1 MKYLNNLLITFLILI
16 IPAIGISEEQL
27 EEFNPNLPAQITEA
41 NAEFVYKFLLAELA
55 IQRNDI
61 NSAGHLYLDLAKL
74 TKNTGFAQSAAQLGG
89 MVRNGRLAL
98 DAADIWSKLDP
109 ESRDAKKVL
118 AEMYIASGNLSKAK
132 PLVKEILESEDSKGD
147 GFLYLNN
154 ILTRVENKSNA
165 LRFIIDIA
173 KPYAKM
179 VEAHFAVAHTAHM
192 AGNITIRDKEL
203 ATINKLNP
211 NWETST
217 LFIGS
222 IQFDEDPMKA
232 IETYQKFVK
241 NNPKSNTVRLE
252 LAKALVQTEQYPAAK
267 KHFEKLVNSPL
278 ASAEISFT
286 VALLALET
294 GDDIMAEQFLN
305 QSLERKYYNPDQVN
319 MYLARIYAQRQNIDK
334 VINLV
339 EKIST
344 GPLFVDSRIFAA
356 QAIRVEKGIDQAIE
370 YLDQYKSLDRQEK
383 LKFLQLKTSFW
394 YNDNQYQKAINLM
407 LSEEEKYADSA
418 EFYFDFGLLYEKN
431 KDFDAMEAN
440 LKKAISLKPDY
451 AIAYNALGYS
461 YADRNVKLDDAK
473 KYIEI
478 ALSIEPQNHYIL
490 DSMGWVHFRLG
501 NYDIAY
507 EFITKAYAIQE
518 DPEIAAHLGE
528 VLWKQGKENEAMSVW
543 QGSLEKF
550 PENSVLI
557 ETKNRLF
564 Q

>member
-1 MKYLNNLLITFLILI
+1 MKYINKLLITFLILT
-16 IPAIGISEEQL
+16 IPTLGISEEQF
-27 EEFNPNLPAQITEA
+27 EEFNPDLPAQITEA

-98 DAADIWSKLDP
+98 DAADIWNKLDP

-217 LFIGS
+217 LFIGL

-252 LAKALVQTEQYPAAK
+252 LAKALVQTEQYPDAK

-356 QAIRVEKGIDQAIE
+356 QAIRVEKGIDQAVE

-394 YNDNQYQKAINLM
+394 YNDNQFQKAINLM
-407 LSEEEKYADSA
+407 LSEEEKYSDSA
-418 EFYFDFGLLYEKN
+418 DFYFDFGLLYEKN

-490 DSMGWVHFRLG
+490 DSMGWVHYRLG

-507 EFITKAYAIQE
+507 EFIRKAYATQE

-550 PENSVLI
+550 PENSILI

>member
-1 MKYLNNLLITFLILI
+1 MKYIYNLLITFLILV
-16 IPAIGISEEQL
+16 IPALGISEEQL
-27 EEFNPNLPAQITEA
+27 EEFNPDLPAQITEA

-109 ESRDAKKVL
+109 KSRDAKKVL

-154 ILTRVENKSNA
+154 ILTKVENKSNA

-305 QSLERKYYNPDQVN
+305 QSLERKYYNPDQIN

-334 VINLV
+334 VISLV

-356 QAIRVEKGIDQAIE
+356 QAIRVEKNIEQAVE

-407 LSEEEKYADSA
+407 ISEEEKYADSA

-431 KDFDAMEAN
+431 KDFESMEVN

-490 DSMGWVHFRLG
+490 DSMGWVHYRLG

-550 PENSVLI
+550 PENSILI

>member
-1 MKYLNNLLITFLILI
+1 MKYINKLLITFLILI
-16 IPAIGISEEQL
+16 IPALGISEEQL
-27 EEFNPNLPAQITEA
+27 EEFNPDLPAQITEA

-278 ASAEISFT
+278 ASAELSFT

-334 VINLV
+334 VINFV

-407 LSEEEKYADSA
+407 LSEEEKYTDSA
-418 EFYFDFGLLYEKN
+418 DFYFDFGLLYEKN

-490 DSMGWVHFRLG
+490 DSMGWVHYRLG

-528 VLWKQGKENEAMSVW
+528 VLWKQGKENEAISVW
-543 QGSLEKF
+543 QGSLERF
-550 PENSVLI
+550 PENSILI

>member
-1 MKYLNNLLITFLILI
+1 MKYINKLLITFLILI
-16 IPAIGISEEQL
+16 IPALGISEEQL
-27 EEFNPNLPAQITEA
+27 EEFNPDLPAQINEA

-232 IETYQKFVK
+232 IETYQNFIK

-319 MYLARIYAQRQNIDK
+319 MYLARIYAQRQKIDK

-344 GPLFVDSRIFAA
+344 GPLFVESRIFAA
-356 QAIRVEKGIDQAIE
+356 QAIRVEKGIDPAIE

-431 KDFDAMEAN
+431 KDYDSMEAN

>member
-1 MKYLNNLLITFLILI
+1 MKYINKLLITFLILI
-16 IPAIGISEEQL
+16 IPALGISEEQL
-27 EEFNPNLPAQITEA
+27 EEFNPDLPAQITEA

-109 ESRDAKKVL
+109 KSRDAKKVL
-118 AEMYIASGNLSKAK
+118 AEMYISSGNLSKAK

-241 NNPKSNTVRLE
+241 NNPKSNRVRLE

-267 KHFEKLVNSPL
+267 KLFEKLVNSPL
-278 ASAEISFT
+278 ASAELSFT

-334 VINLV
+334 VITLV

-394 YNDNQYQKAINLM
+394 YNDNQYQKAINMM
-407 LSEEEKYADSA
+407 LSEEEKYTDSA
-418 EFYFDFGLLYEKN
+418 DFYFDFGLLYEKN

-461 YADRNVKLDDAK
+461 YADRNVKLEDAK

-550 PENSVLI
+550 PENSILI

>member
-1 MKYLNNLLITFLILI
+1 MKYSNNLLITFLILI

-278 ASAEISFT
+278 ASAELSFT

-407 LSEEEKYADSA
+407 LSEEEKYTDSA
-418 EFYFDFGLLYEKN
+418 DFYFDFGLLYEKN

-490 DSMGWVHFRLG
+490 DSMGWVHYRLG

-550 PENSVLI
+550 PENSILI

>member
-1 MKYLNNLLITFLILI
+1 MKHINYFVLTFFAFL
-16 IPAIGISEEQL
+16 IPAIGISEEQS
-27 EEFNPNLPAQITEA
+27 EEFNPDLPPQISEA

-61 NSAGHLYLDLAKL
+61 NAAGHLYLDLAKL

-98 DAADIWSKLDP
+98 DAAGVWNKLDP
-109 ESRDAKKVL
+109 KSSDAKKVL

-132 PLVKEILESEDSKGD
+132 PLVKEILENEKSKGD

-203 ATINKLNP
+203 AAIDKLNP

-217 LFIGS
+217 LFKGS

-232 IETYQKFVK
+232 IETYRNFIKT
-241 NNPKSNTVRLE
+241 NPKSNTVRLE

-305 QSLERKYYNPDQVN
+305 QSLERKYYNPDQIN
-319 MYLARIYAQRQNIDK
+319 MYLARIYGQRQKIDK
-334 VINLV
+334 VISYI

-356 QAIRVEKGIDQAIE
+356 QAIRAENGIDQAIE

-383 LKFLQLKTSFW
+383 LKFLQLKTSFL
-394 YNDNQYQKAINLM
+394 YNDNQFQKAIDLM
-407 LSEEEKYADSA
+407 LSEEEKYSDSA
-418 EFYFDFGLLYEKN
+418 EFYFDFGLLHEKN
-431 KDFDAMEAN
+431 KDFDAMESK

-473 KYIEI
+473 RYIEI

-490 DSMGWVHFRLG
+490 DSMGWVHYRLG

-507 EFITKAYAIQE
+507 EFITKAYSIQE

-528 VLWKQGKENEAMSVW
+528 VLWKQGKENEAISIW
-543 QGSLEKF
+543 QGSLERF
-550 PENSVLI
+550 PENSILI

>member
-1 MKYLNNLLITFLILI
+1 MKYINKLLITFLILI
-16 IPAIGISEEQL
+16 IPALGITEEQL
-27 EEFNPNLPAQITEA
+27 EEFNPDLPAQITEA

-278 ASAEISFT
+278 ASAELSFT

-407 LSEEEKYADSA
+407 LSEEEKYTDSA
-418 EFYFDFGLLYEKN
+418 DFYFDFGLLYEKN

>member
-1 MKYLNNLLITFLILI
+1 MKYINNQLITFLILV
-16 IPAIGISEEQL
+16 IPALGISEEQI
-27 EEFNPNLPAQITEA
+27 EEFNPDLPAQITEA

-109 ESRDAKKVL
+109 KSRDAKKVL

-173 KPYAKM
+173 TPYAKM

-222 IQFDEDPMKA
+222 IQFDEDPIKA

-305 QSLERKYYNPDQVN
+305 QSLERKYYNPDQIN
-319 MYLARIYAQRQNIDK
+319 MYLARIYAQRQDIDK
-334 VINLV
+334 VINFV

-356 QAIRVEKGIDQAIE
+356 QAIRVEKGIDQAVE

-418 EFYFDFGLLYEKN
+418 DFYFDFGLLYEKN
-431 KDFDAMEAN
+431 KDFDSMEAN

-490 DSMGWVHFRLG
+490 DSMGWVHYRLG

>member
-1 MKYLNNLLITFLILI
+1 MKYINKLLITFLILI
-16 IPAIGISEEQL
+16 IPALGISEEQL
-27 EEFNPNLPAQITEA
+27 EEFNPDLPAQITEA

-74 TKNTGFAQSAAQLGG
+74 TKNTGFAQNAAQLGG

-232 IETYQKFVK
+232 IETYQKFIK

-278 ASAEISFT
+278 ASAELSFT

-305 QSLERKYYNPDQVN
+305 QSLERKYFNPDQVN

-356 QAIRVEKGIDQAIE
+356 QAIKVEKGIDQAIE

-407 LSEEEKYADSA
+407 LSEEEKYTDSA
-418 EFYFDFGLLYEKN
+418 DFYFDFGLLYEKN
-431 KDFDAMEAN
+431 KDFEAMEAN

-490 DSMGWVHFRLG
+490 DSMGWVHYRLG

-550 PENSVLI
+550 PENSILI

>member
-1 MKYLNNLLITFLILI
+1 MKYSNLLITFLILI

-109 ESRDAKKVL
+109 ESKDAKKVL

-252 LAKALVQTEQYPAAK
+252 LAKALVQIEQYPAAK

-278 ASAEISFT
+278 ASAELSFT

-319 MYLARIYAQRQNIDK
+319 MYLARIYAQRQDIDK
-334 VINLV
+334 VITLV
-339 EKIST
+339 QKIST

-407 LSEEEKYADSA
+407 LSEEEKYVDSA

>member
-1 MKYLNNLLITFLILI
+1 MKYINKLLITFLILI
-16 IPAIGISEEQL
+16 IPALGISEEQL
-27 EEFNPNLPAQITEA
+27 EEFNPDLPAQITEA

-278 ASAEISFT
+278 ASAELSFT

-407 LSEEEKYADSA
+407 LSEEEKYTDSA
-418 EFYFDFGLLYEKN
+418 DFYFDFGLLYEKN

-543 QGSLEKF
+543 QGSLERF
-550 PENSVLI
+550 PENSILI

>member
-1 MKYLNNLLITFLILI
+1 MKYINNLLITFLILI

-27 EEFNPNLPAQITEA
+27 EEFNPDLPAQITEA

-278 ASAEISFT
+278 ASAELSFT

-356 QAIRVEKGIDQAIE
+356 QAIRVEKGIDQAVE

-407 LSEEEKYADSA
+407 LSEEEKYTDSA

-431 KDFDAMEAN
+431 KDFDSMEAN

>member
-1 MKYLNNLLITFLILI
+1 MKHINYFLLTFFAFL
-16 IPAIGISEEQL
+16 IPAIGISEEQS
-27 EEFNPNLPAQITEA
+27 EEFNPDLPPQISEA

-61 NSAGHLYLDLAKL
+61 NAAGHLYLDLAKL

-98 DAADIWSKLDP
+98 DAAGVWSKLDP
-109 ESRDAKKVL
+109 KSSDAKKVL

-132 PLVKEILESEDSKGD
+132 PLVKEILENEKSKGD

-203 ATINKLNP
+203 AAIDKLNP

-217 LFIGS
+217 LFKGS
-222 IQFDEDPMKA
+222 IRFDEDPMKA
-232 IETYQKFVK
+232 IETYQNFIKT
-241 NNPKSNTVRLE
+241 NPKSNTVRLE

-356 QAIRVEKGIDQAIE
+356 QAIRVEKGIVQAIE

-431 KDFDAMEAN
+431 KDFDAMEVN

>member
-356 QAIRVEKGIDQAIE
+356 QAIRVEKGIDQAVE

-431 KDFDAMEAN
+431 KDFDSMEAN

-490 DSMGWVHFRLG
+490 DSMGWVHYRLG

>member
-1 MKYLNNLLITFLILI
+1 MYINKLLITFLILI
-16 IPAIGISEEQL
+16 IPALGISEEQL
-27 EEFNPNLPAQITEA
+27 EEFNPDLPAQITEA

-109 ESRDAKKVL
+109 KSRDAKKVL

-278 ASAEISFT
+278 ASAELSFT

-407 LSEEEKYADSA
+407 LSEEEKYTDSA
-418 EFYFDFGLLYEKN
+418 DFYFDFGLLYEKN
-431 KDFDAMEAN
+431 KDFDAMEVN

-490 DSMGWVHFRLG
+490 DSMGWVHYRLG

-507 EFITKAYAIQE
+507 EFITKAYAIQD

>member
-1 MKYLNNLLITFLILI
+1 MKHINYFVLTFFAFL
-16 IPAIGISEEQL
+16 IPAIGISEEQS
-27 EEFNPNLPAQITEA
+27 EEFNPDLPPQISEA

-61 NSAGHLYLDLAKL
+61 NAAGHLYLDLAKL

-98 DAADIWSKLDP
+98 DAAGVWNKLDP
-109 ESRDAKKVL
+109 KSSDAKKVL

-132 PLVKEILESEDSKGD
+132 PLVKEILENEKSKGD

-179 VEAHFAVAHTAHM
+179 AEAHFAVAHTAHM

-203 ATINKLNP
+203 AAIDKLNP

-217 LFIGS
+217 LFKGS

-232 IETYQKFVK
+232 IETYQNFIKT
-241 NNPKSNTVRLE
+241 NPKSNTVRLE

-305 QSLERKYYNPDQVN
+305 QSLERKYYNPDQIN
-319 MYLARIYAQRQNIDK
+319 MYLARIYGQRQKIDK
-334 VINLV
+334 VISYI

-356 QAIRVEKGIDQAIE
+356 QAIRAENGIDQAIE

-383 LKFLQLKTSFW
+383 LKFLQLKTSFL
-394 YNDNQYQKAINLM
+394 YNDNQFQKAIDLM
-407 LSEEEKYADSA
+407 LSEEEKYSDSA
-418 EFYFDFGLLYEKN
+418 EFYFDFGLLHEKN
-431 KDFDAMEAN
+431 KDFDAMESK

-473 KYIEI
+473 RYIEI

-490 DSMGWVHFRLG
+490 DSMGWVHYRLG

-507 EFITKAYAIQE
+507 EFITKAYSIQE

-528 VLWKQGKENEAMSVW
+528 VLWKQGKENEAISIW
-543 QGSLEKF
+543 QGSLERF
-550 PENSVLI
+550 PENSILI

>member
-192 AGNITIRDKEL
+192 AGNISIRDKEL

-217 LFIGS
+217 LFIGA

-356 QAIRVEKGIDQAIE
+356 QAIRVEKGIDQAVE

-431 KDFDAMEAN
+431 KDFDSMETN

>member
-319 MYLARIYAQRQNIDK
+319 MYLARIYAQRQDIDK

-356 QAIRVEKGIDQAIE
+356 QAIRVEKGIDQAVE

-431 KDFDAMEAN
+431 KDFDSMEAN

-451 AIAYNALGYS
+451 AVAYNALGYS

-490 DSMGWVHFRLG
+490 DSMGWVHYRLG

-528 VLWKQGKENEAMSVW
+528 VLWKQGKENEAISVW

-550 PENSVLI
+550 PENSILI

>member
-1 MKYLNNLLITFLILI
+1 MKYINKLIISFLVLI
-16 IPAIGISEEQL
+16 IPVLGISEEQL

-109 ESRDAKKVL
+109 KSRDAKKVL
-118 AEMYIASGNLSKAK
+118 AEMYIASGNLTKAK

-232 IETYQKFVK
+232 IETYQKYVK

-339 EKIST
+339 DKIST

-407 LSEEEKYADSA
+407 LSEEEKYTDSA
-418 EFYFDFGLLYEKN
+418 DFYFDFGLLYEKN

-550 PENSVLI
+550 PENSILI

>member
-1 MKYLNNLLITFLILI
+1 MKYINNLLITFLILV
-16 IPAIGISEEQL
+16 IPALGISEEQL
-27 EEFNPNLPAQITEA
+27 EEFNPDLPAQITEA

-109 ESRDAKKVL
+109 KSRDAKKVL

-192 AGNITIRDKEL
+192 AGNMTIRDKEL

-232 IETYQKFVK
+232 IETYQNFVK
-241 NNPKSNTVRLE
+241 NNPKSNIVRLE
-252 LAKALVQTEQYPAAK
+252 LAKALVQTEQYPTAK

-278 ASAEISFT
+278 ASAELSFT

-319 MYLARIYAQRQNIDK
+319 MYLSRIYAQRQNIDK
-334 VINLV
+334 VISLV

-356 QAIRVEKGIDQAIE
+356 QAIRVEKGIDQAID

-418 EFYFDFGLLYEKN
+418 DFYFDFGLLYEKN

-550 PENSVLI
+550 PENSILI

>member
-1 MKYLNNLLITFLILI
+1 MKHINYFVLTFFAFL
-16 IPAIGISEEQL
+16 IPAIGISEEQS
-27 EEFNPNLPAQITEA
+27 EEFNPDLPPQISEA

-61 NSAGHLYLDLAKL
+61 NAAGHLYLDLAKL

-98 DAADIWSKLDP
+98 DAAGVWSKLDP
-109 ESRDAKKVL
+109 KSSDAKKVL

-132 PLVKEILESEDSKGD
+132 PLVKEILESEKSKGD

-203 ATINKLNP
+203 AAIDKLNP

-217 LFIGS
+217 LFKGS

-232 IETYQKFVK
+232 IETYQNFIKT
-241 NNPKSNTVRLE
+241 NPKSNTVRLE

-305 QSLERKYYNPDQVN
+305 QSLERKYYNPDQIN
-319 MYLARIYAQRQNIDK
+319 MYLARIYGQRQKIDK
-334 VINLV
+334 VISYI

-356 QAIRVEKGIDQAIE
+356 QAIRAENGIDQAIE

-383 LKFLQLKTSFW
+383 LKFLQLKTSFL
-394 YNDNQYQKAINLM
+394 YNDNQFQKAIDLM
-407 LSEEEKYADSA
+407 LSEEEKYSDSA
-418 EFYFDFGLLYEKN
+418 EFYFDFGLLHEKN
-431 KDFDAMEAN
+431 KDFDAMESK

-473 KYIEI
+473 RYIEI

-490 DSMGWVHFRLG
+490 DSMGWVHYRLG

-507 EFITKAYAIQE
+507 EFITKAYSIQE

-528 VLWKQGKENEAMSVW
+528 VLWKQGKENEAISIW
-543 QGSLEKF
+543 QGSLERF
-550 PENSVLI
+550 PENSILI

>member
-1 MKYLNNLLITFLILI
+1 MKHINYFVLTFFAFL
-16 IPAIGISEEQL
+16 IPAIGISEEQS
-27 EEFNPNLPAQITEA
+27 EEFNPDLPPQISEA

-61 NSAGHLYLDLAKL
+61 NAAGHLYLDLAKL

-98 DAADIWSKLDP
+98 DAAGVWSKLDP
-109 ESRDAKKVL
+109 KSSDAKKVL

-132 PLVKEILESEDSKGD
+132 PLVKEILENEKSKGD

-203 ATINKLNP
+203 AAIDKLNP

-217 LFIGS
+217 LFKGS

-232 IETYQKFVK
+232 IETYQIFIKS
-241 NNPKSNTVRLE
+241 NPKSNTVRLE

-305 QSLERKYYNPDQVN
+305 QSLERKYYNPDQIN
-319 MYLARIYAQRQNIDK
+319 MYLARIYGQRQKIDK
-334 VINLV
+334 VISYI

-356 QAIRVEKGIDQAIE
+356 QAIRAENGIDQAIE

-383 LKFLQLKTSFW
+383 LKFLQLKTSFL
-394 YNDNQYQKAINLM
+394 YNDNQFQKAIDLM
-407 LSEEEKYADSA
+407 LSEEEKYSDSA
-418 EFYFDFGLLYEKN
+418 EFYFDFGLLHEKN
-431 KDFDAMEAN
+431 KDFDAMESK

-473 KYIEI
+473 RYIEI

-490 DSMGWVHFRLG
+490 DSMGWVHYRLG

-507 EFITKAYAIQE
+507 EFITKAYSIQE

-528 VLWKQGKENEAMSVW
+528 VLWKQGKENEAISIW
-543 QGSLEKF
+543 QGSLERF
-550 PENSVLI
+550 PENSILI

>member
-1 MKYLNNLLITFLILI
+1 MKYINKLLITFLILF
-16 IPAIGISEEQL
+16 IPLLGISEEQL
-27 EEFNPNLPAQITEA
+27 EEFNPDLPAQITEA

-74 TKNTGFAQSAAQLGG
+74 TRNTGFAQSAAQLGG

-98 DAADIWSKLDP
+98 DAADVWSKLDP

-118 AEMYIASGNLSKAK
+118 AEMYIASGNLTKAK

-241 NNPKSNTVRLE
+241 DNPKSNTVRLE

-278 ASAEISFT
+278 ASAELSFT

-356 QAIRVEKGIDQAIE
+356 QAIRAEKGIDQAIE

-407 LSEEEKYADSA
+407 LSEEEKYTDSA
-418 EFYFDFGLLYEKN
+418 DFYFDFGLLYEKN

-490 DSMGWVHFRLG
+490 DSMGWVHYRLG

-550 PENSVLI
+550 PENSILI
-557 ETKNRLF
+557 ETKNRFF

>member
-1 MKYLNNLLITFLILI
+1 MKYINKLLITFLIFI
-16 IPAIGISEEQL
+16 IPALGISEEQL
-27 EEFNPNLPAQITEA
+27 EEFNPDLPAQITEA

-109 ESRDAKKVL
+109 KSRDAKKVL

-154 ILTRVENKSNA
+154 ILTKVENKSNA

-305 QSLERKYYNPDQVN
+305 QSLERKYYNPDQIN

-334 VINLV
+334 VISLV

-356 QAIRVEKGIDQAIE
+356 QAIRVEKNIEQAVE

-407 LSEEEKYADSA
+407 ISEEEKYADSA

-431 KDFDAMEAN
+431 KDFESMEVN

-490 DSMGWVHFRLG
+490 DSMGWVHYRLG

-550 PENSVLI
+550 PENSILI

>member
-109 ESRDAKKVL
+109 KSRDAKKVL

-232 IETYQKFVK
+232 IETYQKFIK

-278 ASAEISFT
+278 ASAELSFT

-407 LSEEEKYADSA
+407 LSEEEKYTDSA
-418 EFYFDFGLLYEKN
+418 DFYFDFGLLYEKN

-490 DSMGWVHFRLG
+490 DSMGWVHYRLG

-550 PENSVLI
+550 PENSILI

>member
-1 MKYLNNLLITFLILI
+1 MKNINNLYITFLILV
-16 IPAIGISEEQL
+16 IPALGISEEQF
-27 EEFNPNLPAQITEA
+27 EEFNPDYPAQITEA

-109 ESRDAKKVL
+109 KSRDAKKVL

-154 ILTRVENKSNA
+154 ILSRVENKSNA

-407 LSEEEKYADSA
+407 LSEEEKYTDSA
-418 EFYFDFGLLYEKN
+418 DFYFDFGLLYEKN

-490 DSMGWVHFRLG
+490 DSMGWVHYRLG

-550 PENSVLI
+550 PENSILI

>member
-1 MKYLNNLLITFLILI
+1 MKHINYFVLIFFAFL
-16 IPAIGISEEQL
+16 IPAIGISEEQS
-27 EEFNPNLPAQITEA
+27 EEFNPDLPPQISEA

-61 NSAGHLYLDLAKL
+61 NAAGHLYLDLAKL

-98 DAADIWSKLDP
+98 DAAGVWNKLDP
-109 ESRDAKKVL
+109 KSSDAKKVL

-132 PLVKEILESEDSKGD
+132 PLVKEILENEKSKGD

-203 ATINKLNP
+203 AAIDKLNP

-217 LFIGS
+217 LFKGS

-232 IETYQKFVK
+232 IETYQNFIKS
-241 NNPKSNTVRLE
+241 NPKSNTVRLE

-305 QSLERKYYNPDQVN
+305 QSLERKYYNPDQIN
-319 MYLARIYAQRQNIDK
+319 MYLARIYGQRQKIDK
-334 VINLV
+334 VISYI

-356 QAIRVEKGIDQAIE
+356 QAIRAENGIVQAIE

-383 LKFLQLKTSFW
+383 LKFLQLKTSFL
-394 YNDNQYQKAINLM
+394 YNDNQFQKAIDLM
-407 LSEEEKYADSA
+407 LSEEEKYSDSA
-418 EFYFDFGLLYEKN
+418 EFYFDFGLLHEKN
-431 KDFDAMEAN
+431 KAFDAMESK

-473 KYIEI
+473 RYIEI

-490 DSMGWVHFRLG
+490 DSMGWVHYRLG

-507 EFITKAYAIQE
+507 EFITKAYSIQE

-528 VLWKQGKENEAMSVW
+528 VLWKQGKENEAISIW
-543 QGSLEKF
+543 QGSLERF
-550 PENSVLI
+550 PENSILI

>member
-1 MKYLNNLLITFLILI
+1 MKYINKFLIPFLILI
-16 IPAIGISEEQL
+16 IPVLGISEEQL
-27 EEFNPNLPAQITEA
+27 EKFNPDLPAQITEA

-109 ESRDAKKVL
+109 ESKDAIKVL

-132 PLVKEILESEDSKGD
+132 PLVKKILESEDSKGD

-217 LFIGS
+217 LFVGS
-222 IQFDEDPMKA
+222 IQFDKDPMKA

-319 MYLARIYAQRQNIDK
+319 MYLARIYAQRQNVDK
-334 VINLV
+334 VIKFV

-356 QAIRVEKGIDQAIE
+356 QALRVEKGIDQAVE

-407 LSEEEKYADSA
+407 LSEEEKYSDSA